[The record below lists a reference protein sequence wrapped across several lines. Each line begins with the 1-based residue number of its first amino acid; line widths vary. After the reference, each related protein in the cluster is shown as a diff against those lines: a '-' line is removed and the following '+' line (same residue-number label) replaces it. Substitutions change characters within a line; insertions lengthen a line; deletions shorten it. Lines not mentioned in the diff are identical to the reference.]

1 MTTRRELF
9 YIIPLAIRS
18 RAFAAPADC
27 GTPTMKGDKYSA
39 PVEVEK
45 LKAAPYNIDCFGSL
59 AVGTSAAAKI
69 DAVTARLEAK
79 GMQPVDFKLRRCST
93 SSDPQIAQVYTASA
107 ADVGRGEKLW
117 KPGTVMSIDIRG
129 STKRPDM
136 YFIHGLPCIGL
147 KQ

>member
-9 YIIPLAIRS
+9 YIIPLTIRS

-27 GTPTMKGDKYSA
+27 GTPTMKGIKYSGQLD
-39 PVEVEK
+39 VEK

-79 GMQPVDFKLRRCST
+79 GMQPMDFKLRRCSS
-93 SSDPQIAQVYTASA
+93 SSDPQIAQIYTASA
-107 ADVGRGEKLW
+107 ADVGHAEKVW
-117 KPGTVMSIDIRG
+117 KPGTLVSLDLRG
-129 STKRPDM
+129 NTKRPDM
-136 YFIHGLPCIGL
+136 YFVHGLPCLGL
-147 KQ
+147 K